1 MSRPS
6 DVLAW
11 CMPCLPQRQS
21 ERPKIKL
28 MTLHQEIWRKILAQL
43 EAIDLATLCQVT
55 KELHQEI
62 CSKRLVKALGLHALH
77 ILDAPFMSFAWL
89 GAGRLASGED
99 GWETLLGSL
108 ALANLPRSRWM
119 LEVLSLN
126 SLLSVGVSHEAMK
139 SNALLGSNS
148 CDSWGW
154 EFSPKGWVE
163 TISSQQLKSQ
173 SRQLQPGLLGHGQ
186 RMILVFHLRPLGN
199 GAGALLELAVLSF
212 NGSWHWLDLGLRH
225 ELPALTGLRPAV
237 SVDLGAAVRVLSSEV
252 FLDSGC

>member
-1 MSRPS
+1 
-6 DVLAW
+6 
-11 CMPCLPQRQS
+11 
-21 ERPKIKL
+21 
-28 MTLHQEIWRKILAQL
+28 
-43 EAIDLATLCQVT
+43 
-55 KELHQEI
+55 
-62 CSKRLVKALGLHALH
+62 
-77 ILDAPFMSFAWL
+77 
-89 GAGRLASGED
+89 
-99 GWETLLGSL
+99 
-108 ALANLPRSRWM
+108 M

-126 SLLSVGVSHEAMK
+126 SLLSVGVSHETMK

-173 SRQLQPGLLGHGQ
+173 SRQLQPLLGHGQ
-186 RMILVFHLRPLGN
+186 RMILVFHLRPRN

-212 NGSWHWLDLGLRH
+212 NGSWHWLDLGLTH

-252 FLDSGC
+252 FLDSGCQSCGNFQMVCQFPKDGKSDVEDELPGQFLNVRFFFGNQVIQQYP

>member
-1 MSRPS
+1 M
-6 DVLAW
+6 
-11 CMPCLPQRQS
+11 Q
-21 ERPKIKL
+21 
-28 MTLHQEIWRKILAQL
+28 T
-43 EAIDLATLCQVT
+43 
-55 KELHQEI
+55 
-62 CSKRLVKALGLHALH
+62 LGLRALH
-77 ILDAPFMSFAWL
+77 ILDAPFLSFAWL

-108 ALANLPRSRWM
+108 ALANVPRSRWM

-126 SLLSVGVSHEAMK
+126 SLLSVGVSHESMK

-163 TISSQQLKSQ
+163 TISSQQLAPQ
-173 SRQLQPGLLGHGQ
+173 RRQLQPLGPLGHGQ
-186 RMILVFHLRPLGN
+186 RMILVFHLRPRGN
-199 GAGALLELAVLSF
+199 GGALLELAVLSF
-212 NGSWHWLDLGLRH
+212 NGSWNWLDLGRH

-252 FLDSGC
+252 FLDSGCQSCGDF

>member
-1 MSRPS
+1 
-6 DVLAW
+6 
-11 CMPCLPQRQS
+11 
-21 ERPKIKL
+21 
-28 MTLHQEIWRKILAQL
+28 
-43 EAIDLATLCQVT
+43 
-55 KELHQEI
+55 
-62 CSKRLVKALGLHALH
+62 VKTLGLRALH
-77 ILDAPFMSFAWL
+77 ILDAPFLNFAWL

-108 ALANLPRSRWM
+108 ALANAPRSRWM
-119 LEVLSLN
+119 LEVLSLS
-126 SLLSVGVSHEAMK
+126 SLLSVGVSHETMK

-173 SRQLQPGLLGHGQ
+173 SRQLQPLLGHGQ
-186 RMILVFHLRPLGN
+186 RMILVFHLRPRN

-212 NGSWHWLDLGLRH
+212 NGSWHWLDLGLTH

>member
-1 MSRPS
+1 
-6 DVLAW
+6 
-11 CMPCLPQRQS
+11 
-21 ERPKIKL
+21 
-28 MTLHQEIWRKILAQL
+28 
-43 EAIDLATLCQVT
+43 
-55 KELHQEI
+55 
-62 CSKRLVKALGLHALH
+62 
-77 ILDAPFMSFAWL
+77 MSFAWL

-126 SLLSVGVSHEAMK
+126 SLLSVGVSHETTK
-139 SNALLGSNS
+139 SNALLGSSSS

-163 TISSQQLKSQ
+163 SISSQQLKSH
-173 SRQLQPGLLGHGQ
+173 SRRLQPLLGHGQ
-186 RMILVFHLRPLGN
+186 RMILVFHLLPRGN

-212 NGSWHWLDLGLRH
+212 NGSWHWLDLGLTH